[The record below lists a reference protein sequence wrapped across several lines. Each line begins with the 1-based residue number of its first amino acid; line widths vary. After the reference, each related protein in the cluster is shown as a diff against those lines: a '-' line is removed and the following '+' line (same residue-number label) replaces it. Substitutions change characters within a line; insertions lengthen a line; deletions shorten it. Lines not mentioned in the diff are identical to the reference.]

1 MTLDTTL
8 PGGETLAATH
18 RAMWAL
24 GDYALI
30 AEEVMA
36 PLGPILVAA
45 AGIGPGV
52 RVLDVAAGSGNISL
66 PAARTG
72 ATVVSTDLTPELLRR
87 SQTRAAMQG
96 LPLTYREANAQA
108 LPFGDDE
115 FDTVISAIGVM
126 FAPDHRSAANELVRV
141 CRPGGTIGLI
151 SWTLEGFFG
160 QMLATIRPYR
170 PSLSAVV
177 PMSALWGREPYV
189 SALLGNRVRGVNNAA
204 GYVGGEQVRQR
215 RGRPR
220 LLQESL
226 RPDDRGVRERR
237 RKPGAGRRTR
247 RPTHRARATA
257 PGRRHHG
264 MGVPARHRNQ
274 GVNRTNPESGA
285 WGPVPTTYRPTY
297 RRRGRRRAHRRRR

>member
-52 RVLDVAAGSGNISL
+52 RVLDVAAGSGNVSL
-66 PAARTG
+66 PAAGTG

-141 CRPGGTIGLI
+141 CRPG
-151 SWTLEGFFG
+151 
-160 QMLATIRPYR
+160 
-170 PSLSAVV
+170 
-177 PMSALWGREPYV
+177 
-189 SALLGNRVRGVNNAA
+189 
-204 GYVGGEQVRQR
+204 
-215 RGRPR
+215 
-220 LLQESL
+220 
-226 RPDDRGVRERR
+226 
-237 RKPGAGRRTR
+237 
-247 RPTHRARATA
+247 
-257 PGRRHHG
+257 
-264 MGVPARHRNQ
+264 
-274 GVNRTNPESGA
+274 
-285 WGPVPTTYRPTY
+285 
-297 RRRGRRRAHRRRR
+297 